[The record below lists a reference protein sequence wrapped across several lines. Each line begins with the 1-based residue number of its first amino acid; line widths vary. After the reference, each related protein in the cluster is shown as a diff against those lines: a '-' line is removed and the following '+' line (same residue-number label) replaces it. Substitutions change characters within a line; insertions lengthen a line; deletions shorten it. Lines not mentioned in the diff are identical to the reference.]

1 MIEPVLPPE
10 CYSGVKW
17 YDLECKEIF
26 GKLWLLVGLR
36 QQLDTHDSFITR
48 QFNGV
53 SVLVQN
59 IQGELRAFRNVCA
72 HRGMPIQTEPF
83 GVRKLVCPY
92 HGWGYREDGSLRG
105 IANAAIYG
113 ICDARKASIRLHSYP
128 LEIIG
133 DFVFVNLA
141 SEPLAI
147 TEQYSPDMIAVL
159 TAVSASFGTEV
170 SFSHFT
176 CDYNWKLNFENVL
189 DWNHVQFVH
198 PQSLGPLLADKSSP
212 ASYIKRP
219 SSLLFG
225 QGALLAGVQTNGAID
240 LNVPVALQDLS
251 IIGRK
256 ELPYAPS
263 WFSGLMEAP
272 CDQGAFLN
280 CKLFPNAN
288 FVSVHGEQFYL
299 EQFVPVSPDRID
311 YHSWVFTSRLKKD
324 VPVQP
329 QLLWWLHHSEK
340 RVIDEDAVL
349 LTALHASL
357 KSASCVGVMGDHEGQ
372 LVAMGQWYL
381 QRLSEGGNQ

>member
-1 MIEPVLPPE
+1 MIEPALPPE
-10 CYSGVKW
+10 CYSSAKW
-17 YDLECKEIF
+17 HDLECKEIF

-36 QQLDTHDSFITR
+36 QQLTLHDSFITR
-48 QFNGV
+48 QFNGT

-59 IQGELRAFRNVCA
+59 VEGELRAFRNVCA

-83 GVRKLVCPY
+83 GKRKLVCPY
-92 HGWGYREDGSLRG
+92 HGWGYRADGSLRG
-105 IANAAIYG
+105 IANASIYG
-113 ICDARKASIRLHSYP
+113 MCDAQKASIRLHTYA
-128 LEIIG
+128 LEMIG

-159 TAVSASFGTEV
+159 SSVSTSFGAAV

-198 PQSLGPLLADKSSP
+198 PQSLGPLLAVESTP
-212 ASYIKRP
+212 ASDMQRP
-219 SSLLFG
+219 ASRLFDP
-225 QGALLAGVQTNGAID
+225 GAPLAGVRLNGSINSD
-240 LNVPVALQDLS
+240 DPVALQDLS
-251 IIGRK
+251 TIGRK
-256 ELPYAPS
+256 VMPYAPR

-280 CKLFPNAN
+280 CKLFPNVN

-299 EQFVPVSPDRID
+299 EQFVPVSADLTE
-311 YHSWVFTSRLKKD
+311 YQSWVFTSRLKSD

-329 QLLWWLHHSEK
+329 QLLWGLHHLEK
-340 RVIDEDAVL
+340 RVVDEDSVL

-372 LVAMGQWYL
+372 LVAMGRWYL
-381 QRLSEGGNQ
+381 QRLTEGENR